1 MFGKTEYFSYIRHIK
16 SQTKGGDLH
25 QLVMEIVIKM
35 NKQKG
40 ILLKKCI
47 KEYLDNLAK
56 TQGLMSSELE
66 ELLEIL
72 SEKLNK

>member
-1 MFGKTEYFSYIRHIK
+1 
-16 SQTKGGDLH
+16 
-25 QLVMEIVIKM
+25 MEIVIKM

-56 TQGLMSSELE
+56 TQGLMSSQLE